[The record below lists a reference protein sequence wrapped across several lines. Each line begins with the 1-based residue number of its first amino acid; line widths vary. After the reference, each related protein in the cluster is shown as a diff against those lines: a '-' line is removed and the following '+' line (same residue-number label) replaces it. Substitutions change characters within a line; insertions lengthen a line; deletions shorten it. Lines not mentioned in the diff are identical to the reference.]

1 MVTLA
6 LLLMSCAGP
15 GTTDTSVSDLV
26 PLGEAALARR
36 MSIDLRGVVPTVEE
50 LATAESDGADSLIEG
65 WLADPRF
72 ETHLVD
78 ALAEDWLVRAD
89 ELKLEADEF
98 GVDTDAYTFARSFS
112 NEPTRLMAR
121 IAAEDRPWTETVT
134 ADWTMAN
141 DTLGEILPLTFTD
154 PSDTSE
160 WRVAHYTDGRP
171 AGGVVMTS
179 GLWLRYSTTLFNYN
193 RGRAAALAKYLLCV
207 DIASRPVA
215 FVAFPGTSSIEQES
229 AVHTEPTCVAC
240 HASLDP
246 LAGTLFGFWPFED
259 EDGAEV
265 VRYHPEREH
274 YGEILTGVSPAYF
287 GTPVTSAAQLGP
299 LIAADPRFA
308 VCTAQRTAAR
318 LWGRQPADDEY
329 AKVVALQQALT
340 AGGFTMKALLR
351 AVLATEDYRV
361 GAVTDDAPDEVI
373 AQARTVR
380 VLSTTTLASAVED
393 LTGFRWT
400 YESADELDG
409 DVTGYRVLLGGAD
422 GNTVRSPNPTPTVS
436 QAVAMQRLA
445 ELAGAYV
452 AGADLA
458 AVRSDRRLI
467 GTTVDDAALAPDDD
481 ALAAELIV
489 VHRRLLGVTPDA
501 DELTD
506 LSDLYAAI
514 ASSDGSEA
522 GWAAVVSTLLRD
534 PAFWT
539 Y

>member
-1 MVTLA
+1 MVTLV
-6 LLLMSCAGP
+6 LLLGCTADRAPQTG
-15 GTTDTSVSDLV
+15 LL
-26 PLGEAALARR
+26 PLGQSALARR
-36 MSIDLRGVVPTVEE
+36 MSIDLRGILPTTEE
-50 LATAESDGADSLIEG
+50 LRSAESAGADSLIDG
-65 WLADPRF
+65 WLADPHF
-72 ETHLVD
+72 EAHLVD

-98 GVDTDAYTFARSFS
+98 GVDIDAYTFARSFA

-141 DTLGEILPLTFTD
+141 DTLAEILPLEFED
-154 PSDTSE
+154 PADPAE
-160 WRVAHYTDGRP
+160 WRVARYTDGRP

-193 RGRAAALAKYLLCV
+193 RGRAAALAQYLLCV

-229 AVHTEPTCVAC
+229 AVHTEPTCIAC
-240 HASLDP
+240 HASLDS

-259 EDGAEV
+259 EDGVEV
-265 VRYHPEREH
+265 VRYHPERER

-299 LIAADPRFA
+299 LIANDPRFSM
-308 VCTAQRTAAR
+308 CTAQRTAAR

-340 AGGFTMKALLR
+340 TGGFSMKALLR

-361 GAVTDDAPDEVI
+361 GSLAENAEDAVVDRT
-373 AQARTVR
+373 RTVR

-393 LTGFRWT
+393 LTGFRWIW
-400 YESADELDG
+400 EQADELDG

-422 GNTVRSPNPTPTVS
+422 GNTVRSQNPTPTVS
-436 QAVAMQRLA
+436 HVIAMQRLA

-452 AGADLA
+452 AEADLA
-458 AVRSDRRLI
+458 AARGDRRLI
-467 GTTVDDAALAPDDD
+467 GTTVDDAALAPDDE
-481 ALAAELIV
+481 ALAAELIA
-489 VHRRLLGVTPDA
+489 VHRRMLGVTPDA
-501 DELTD
+501 DERAELGE
-506 LSDLYAAI
+506 LYGAV
-514 ASSDGSEA
+514 ASTEGSEA